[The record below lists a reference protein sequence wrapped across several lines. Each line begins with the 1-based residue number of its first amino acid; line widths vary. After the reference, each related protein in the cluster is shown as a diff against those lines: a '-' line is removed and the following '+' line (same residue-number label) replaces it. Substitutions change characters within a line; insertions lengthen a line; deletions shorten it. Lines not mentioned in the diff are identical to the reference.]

1 MNVERHLDDDC
12 LVVLVEGALSLGE
25 ARSIALDAI
34 RDTRDADTN
43 RLLLDFTHADIASAP
58 TLTERFEIV
67 REWADAAPL
76 PYTIAIAAHEELF
89 DADRVG
95 VIMAARLGLRA
106 HAFTD
111 AVDALMWVKRHRV
124 PQASLLQKPMYH

>member
-12 LVVLVEGALSLGE
+12 LMVLVEGALSLGE

-34 RDTRDADTN
+34 RETLDADTN
-43 RLLLDFTHADIASAP
+43 RLLLDFTDADIASTP

-76 PYTIAIAAHEELF
+76 PYTIAIAAHEDLF